1 MHTAGT
7 IDYEHLV
14 SGRCVLELDDGATR
28 ELAAGDMVVPSGTRH
43 AWRNPSDEPCVLVA
57 VLIAADH
64 TGFPG

>member
-1 MHTAGT
+1 M
-7 IDYEHLV
+7 